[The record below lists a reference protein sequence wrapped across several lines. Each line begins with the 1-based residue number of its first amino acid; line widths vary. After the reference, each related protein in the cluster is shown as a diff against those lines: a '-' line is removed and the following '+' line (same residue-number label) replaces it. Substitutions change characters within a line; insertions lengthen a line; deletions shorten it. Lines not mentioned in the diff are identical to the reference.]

1 LAELLDRRDLSE
13 GFRWLAAGIVFC
25 AIIPLLFPD
34 VHPWTSLQP
43 STGEDKIVSWVIGLA
58 TVIVAGKAIE
68 LFARFQFGTYLRS
81 RLFLE
86 SIGRVSHDT
95 RRRAGIG
102 WWDISVARVRRFL
115 FWTYVPPL
123 CMPAMVRLLI
133 EIPNCIRKDSGFQGS
148 SELKPLQ
155 SLVTFLAVSQPRIKE
170 EWRGIDVECSRG
182 LDRLLLFVTLGQA
195 FLLVFLIGA
204 CAFVWSMRHGYLT
217 IMSKQGIIAAV
228 AFLGV
233 VVAKAASGETLEEML
248 VYIGALLRGFV
259 PEVRQ
264 PSDDLY

>member
-1 LAELLDRRDLSE
+1 
-13 GFRWLAAGIVFC
+13 
-25 AIIPLLFPD
+25 
-34 VHPWTSLQP
+34 
-43 STGEDKIVSWVIGLA
+43 
-58 TVIVAGKAIE
+58 
-68 LFARFQFGTYLRS
+68 
-81 RLFLE
+81 
-86 SIGRVSHDT
+86 
-95 RRRAGIG
+95 
-102 WWDISVARVRRFL
+102 
-115 FWTYVPPL
+115 
-123 CMPAMVRLLI
+123 
-133 EIPNCIRKDSGFQGS
+133 
-148 SELKPLQ
+148 
-155 SLVTFLAVSQPRIKE
+155 VTFLAVSQPRIKE

-259 PEVRQ
+259 PVVRQ